1 MSFCGKRAIV
11 AMKHVGMNVA
21 ADGFVNSAMTGANGG
36 LLVVAADD
44 PSMHSSQNEQDSRF
58 YARFAMVPCLEP
70 STQQEAYDMAAYG
83 FELSEKLR
91 IPVLVRTLQ
100 ALSASPYIHEI
111 TVVTRRD
118 KLLEVGSLC
127 RGACLPKVTQ
137 VIVGGDSRLES
148 VYKGIHQLSDKVKLI
163 AVHDAA
169 RCLVPR
175 AVIDAAVLTAAR
187 CNAAVPAVAV
197 KDTVKTFDGEFITST
212 PDRETLRAVQ
222 TPQVF
227 RAELLRAAL
236 QKAMEEGWEVTDDS
250 SAVERLGAT
259 VPLTPGDERNIKITT
274 PIDLAVAEAILREDA
289 P

>member
-1 MSFCGKRAIV
+1 M
-11 AMKHVGMNVA
+11 
-21 ADGFVNSAMTGANGG
+21 
-36 LLVVAADD
+36 
-44 PSMHSSQNEQDSRF
+44 
-58 YARFAMVPCLEP
+58 
-70 STQQEAYDMAAYG
+70 
-83 FELSEKLR
+83 
-91 IPVLVRTLQ
+91 
-100 ALSASPYIHEI
+100 
-111 TVVTRRD
+111 
-118 KLLEVGSLC
+118 
-127 RGACLPKVTQ
+127 
-137 VIVGGDSRLES
+137 
-148 VYKGIHQLSDKVKLI
+148 
-163 AVHDAA
+163 
-169 RCLVPR
+169 
-175 AVIDAAVLTAAR
+175 
-187 CNAAVPAVAV
+187 AV

>member
-1 MSFCGKRAIV
+1 MSLLDLFRRRNAKLIPAPRCGC
-11 AMKHVGMNVA
+11 
-21 ADGFVNSAMTGANGG
+21 
-36 LLVVAADD
+36 VVAAAG
-44 PSMHSSQNEQDSRF
+44 SSTRMGGTDKL
-58 YARFAMVPCLEP
+58 FAPV
-70 STQQEAYDMAAYG
+70 DG
-83 FELSEKLR
+83 

-100 ALSASPYIHEI
+100 ALSASPYINEI

-118 KLLEVGSLC
+118 KLLEVGALC

-148 VYKGIHQLSDKVKLI
+148 VYKGVNQLSEKVKLI

-169 RCLVPR
+169 RCLVPQ

-187 CNAAVPAVAV
+187 CNAAVPAVEV
-197 KDTVKTFDGEFITST
+197 KDTVKEFDGEFVTAT
-212 PDRETLRAVQ
+212 PDRAALRAVQ

-236 QKAMEEGWEVTDDS
+236 QKAMEEHWEITDDS

-259 VPLTPGDERNIKITT
+259 VALTPGDERNLKITT
-274 PIDLAVAEAILREDA
+274 PIDLAVAEAILREGT

>member
-1 MSFCGKRAIV
+1 MSILSFLRRHKPTVPAPRCGC
-11 AMKHVGMNVA
+11 
-21 ADGFVNSAMTGANGG
+21 
-36 LLVVAADD
+36 VVAAAG
-44 PSMHSSQNEQDSRF
+44 SSTRMGGADKL
-58 YARFAMVPCLEP
+58 FASV
-70 STQQEAYDMAAYG
+70 DG
-83 FELSEKLR
+83 

-187 CNAAVPAVAV
+187 CNAAVPAVAI